1 MSSTR
6 YIVLSASLRDGSRS
20 RVLAHGAV
28 ERLKA
33 AGAEVELIDLVDNP
47 LPFCD
52 GGACYGD
59 PRTVEIK
66 KRLEGAHGYLLATPI
81 YNFDINAALKN
92 LIELSGRDVW
102 TDKVV
107 GFLCAA
113 GGHSSY
119 MSVSTIAAD
128 LMLDFRTFILPRFVY
143 ATVED
148 FDEQTL
154 ASDTIEERLD
164 GICSELVRV
173 TEALKG
179 D

>member
-47 LPFCD
+47 LPLCD

-59 PRTVEIK
+59 PRAVEIK

-119 MSVSTIAAD
+119 MSVSTIAAAG
-128 LMLDFRTFILPRFVY
+128 RVPRPPLPLRR
-143 ATVED
+143 AD
-148 FDEQTL
+148 PGQ
-154 ASDTIEERLD
+154 RHH
-164 GICSELVRV
+164 
-173 TEALKG
+173 
-179 D
+179 